1 MRHHGGDTMPH
12 HVPEK
17 GFVLMSQPSQIT
29 DDRSRI
35 SSILLLDKDKLLQSI
50 FRLSSLLTTPSNVNE
65 ILVKILDEVVDSIGF
80 DRGIIRLFDAS
91 RQNLEA
97 KVVKNYS
104 PEEERKVFAVAL
116 NIHEHDCIVTKVAK
130 SGQPI
135 AVEVT
140 ATDPRITET
149 DRMLTKIYDRGSY
162 FCAPLKIG
170 DEVIGIIAAWFKEET
185 KFFPEEISLFV
196 TYANTLSII
205 IHNMRLFEANAEKI
219 RQLTILQDAV
229 SEMNASHV
237 LDNHIL
243 EILAKSALQIARSEK
258 VLVYF
263 LDIEKNRCLVND
275 GGNVFIDDR
284 RACEARIG
292 QTIIREAID
301 MNTVTARQGSSAGSA
316 TRPVFSGYPSEI
328 ALPLKVKE
336 KFKGALYLAKK
347 SGGYSTDQIHVLDIL
362 VKNAST
368 SYDNA
373 IMHSMLSL
381 EAKSLKTEVEKL
393 KEREDILLGFHNILG
408 KSKKMLSL
416 FHVIE
421 EVAGHNT
428 NILIQGESGTG
439 KELIAR
445 AIHRQSNRNAKRFVD
460 INCAAIPGTLL
471 ESELFGYEAGAFTD
485 ARKRKIGLLEY
496 ASGGTI
502 LLDEI
507 GDMSIHLQ
515 AKFLRMLEDGHIRRL
530 GGNDNIPIDV
540 RFIFSTNRDLNRMV
554 AEGSFRED
562 LYYRIS
568 VVPILIPP
576 LRERTEDLMLLA
588 RYYVEEFNRKF
599 KKKVTGFT
607 EDAER
612 ILTAY
617 PWPGNV
623 RELKNIIERIMIL
636 HNDGFQITCEN
647 LPAEMRIT
655 TNQEKLRLRIDN
667 ILPQF
672 SSEGIDFIRVTE
684 KITNDIK
691 RKIIEN
697 SLAASRGNKTE
708 AARCLGISRYK
719 LIREQK
725 KINNDIK

>member
-1 MRHHGGDTMPH
+1 
-12 HVPEK
+12 
-17 GFVLMSQPSQIT
+17 MSKPSQIT

-35 SSILLLDKDKLLQSI
+35 PSILLLDKDKLLQSI

-104 PEEERKVFAVAL
+104 PEEARKVFAVAL

-162 FCAPLKIG
+162 FCAPLRIG

-185 KFFPEEISLFV
+185 KFFPEEIGLFV

-229 SEMNASHV
+229 SEMNATHV

-243 EILAKSALQIARSEK
+243 EILVKSALRIAS
-258 VLVYF
+258 
-263 LDIEKNRCLVND
+263 LVND
-275 GGNVFIDDR
+275 GGKVFIEDR
-284 RACEARIG
+284 RACEERIG

-301 MNTVTARQGSSAGSA
+301 TNTITARQGSSAGSA

-347 SGGYSTDQIHVLDIL
+347 LGGYSTDETHVLDIL
-362 VKNAST
+362 IKNAST

-416 FHVIE
+416 FHVIK

-445 AIHRQSNRNAKRFVD
+445 AIHRQSNRNTKRFVD
-460 INCAAIPGTLL
+460 VNCAAIPGTLL

-485 ARKRKIGLLEY
+485 ARKRKIGLLEH

-540 RFIFSTNRDLNRMV
+540 RFVFSTNRDLNRMV

-576 LRERTEDLMLLA
+576 LRERTEDLLLLA

-647 LPAEMRIT
+647 LPAEMKIT
-655 TNQEKLRLRIDN
+655 TNQEKLRLQIDN
-667 ILPQF
+667 ILPQL
-672 SSEGIDFIRVTE
+672 SVEGIDFTRVME
-684 KITNDIK
+684 RITNDIK

-697 SLAASRGNKTE
+697 TLVASRGNKTE

-725 KINNDIK
+725 KINNDIKQM

>member
-1 MRHHGGDTMPH
+1 
-12 HVPEK
+12 
-17 GFVLMSQPSQIT
+17 MSQPSQIT

-50 FRLSSLLTTPSNVNE
+50 FRLNSLLTAPFNVDE

-205 IHNMRLFEANAEKI
+205 IHNMRLLEANAEKI

-229 SEMNASHV
+229 SEMNASHI

-243 EILAKSALQIARSEK
+243 EILVKSALQIARSEK

-284 RACEARIG
+284 RACEKRIG

-301 MNTVTARQGSSAGSA
+301 TNTVTARQGSSAGSA
-316 TRPVFSGYPSEI
+316 TRPVFSGYLSEI

-445 AIHRQSNRNAKRFVD
+445 AIHRQSNRNTKRFVD
-460 INCAAIPGTLL
+460 VNCAAIPGTLL

-540 RFIFSTNRDLNRMV
+540 RFIFSTNRDLSRMV

-568 VVPILIPP
+568 VVPIVIPP
-576 LRERTEDLMLLA
+576 LRERSDDLLLLA

-636 HNDGFQITCEN
+636 HNDGFHITCEN

-655 TNQEKLRLRIDN
+655 TNQEKLRLQIEN
-667 ILPQF
+667 ILPQL
-672 SSEGIDFIRVTE
+672 SPDGIDFTRVTE
-684 KITNDIK
+684 RITNDIK

-697 SLAASRGNKTE
+697 TLAASKGNKTA

>member
-1 MRHHGGDTMPH
+1 M
-12 HVPEK
+12 
-17 GFVLMSQPSQIT
+17 
-29 DDRSRI
+29 
-35 SSILLLDKDKLLQSI
+35 
-50 FRLSSLLTTPSNVNE
+50 TTPSNVNE

-116 NIHEHDCIVTKVAK
+116 NIHEHDCIATKVAK

-229 SEMNASHV
+229 SEMNATHV

-243 EILAKSALQIARSEK
+243 EILVNSALRIARSEK

-275 GGNVFIDDR
+275 GGKVFMDDR
-284 RACEARIG
+284 PACEERIG
-292 QTIIREAID
+292 ETIIQEAID
-301 MNTVTARQGSSAGSA
+301 RNAVASRQGAADSS
-316 TRPVFSGYPSEI
+316 TRPIFSGYPSEI
-328 ALPLKVKE
+328 ALPLRVKE

-347 SGGYSTDQIHVLDIL
+347 SGDYSTDQIHVLDIL
-362 VKNAST
+362 VKNACT

-445 AIHRQSNRNAKRFVD
+445 AIHRQSNRNTRRFVD
-460 INCAAIPGTLL
+460 VNCAAIPGTLL

-485 ARKRKIGLLEY
+485 ARKRKIGLLEH
-496 ASGGTI
+496 ANGGTI

-540 RFIFSTNRDLNRMV
+540 RFIFSTNRELNRMV

-576 LRERTEDLMLLA
+576 LRERTEDLLLLA

-612 ILTAY
+612 VLTAY

-636 HNDGFQITCEN
+636 HNNGSQITCEN

-655 TNQEKLRLRIDN
+655 TNHERLRLQIDN
-667 ILPQF
+667 ILPQL
-672 SSEGIDFIRVTE
+672 SSEGMDYTRVTE
-684 KITNDIK
+684 RIINDIK

-697 SLAASRGNKTE
+697 TLAASRGNKTE
-708 AARCLGISRYK
+708 AARSLGISRYK

>member
-1 MRHHGGDTMPH
+1 
-12 HVPEK
+12 
-17 GFVLMSQPSQIT
+17 MSQPSQVT
-29 DDRSRI
+29 EDYSRI
-35 SSILLLDKDKLLQSI
+35 SSVLQLDKDKLLQSI
-50 FRLSSLLTTPSNVNE
+50 FRLNSLLTTPSNVNE
-65 ILVKILDEVVDSIGF
+65 ILARMLDEVVDSIGF

-116 NIHEHDCIVTKVAK
+116 NIQEHDCIVTKVAK

-205 IHNMRLFEANAEKI
+205 IHNMRLLEANAEKI
-219 RQLTILQDAV
+219 WQLTILQDAV

-243 EILAKSALQIARSEK
+243 EILVKSALRIARSEK

-275 GGNVFIDDR
+275 GENVFIDDR
-284 RACEARIG
+284 RVCEERIG
-292 QTIIREAID
+292 QTIIRQAID
-301 MNTVTARQGSSAGSA
+301 TNTVTALQGGAPGST
-316 TRPVFSGYPSEI
+316 TRPVFSGYLSEI
-328 ALPLKVKE
+328 ALPLKIKE
-336 KFKGALYLAKK
+336 KFIGALYLAKK
-347 SGGYSTDQIHVLDIL
+347 SGGYSMDQIHILDIL

-373 IMHSMLSL
+373 IMHSILSL

-445 AIHRQSNRNAKRFVD
+445 AIHRHSNRSTKRFVD
-460 INCAAIPGTLL
+460 VNCAAIPGTLL

-485 ARKRKIGLLEY
+485 ARKRKLGLLEH

-576 LRERTEDLMLLA
+576 LRERSEDLLLLA
-588 RYYVEEFNRKF
+588 QYYVEEFNQKF

-636 HNDGFQITCEN
+636 HNEGSQITYEN

-655 TNQEKLRLRIDN
+655 TSQEKLRLQIDN
-667 ILPQF
+667 ILPQL
-672 SSEGIDFIRVTE
+672 SPEGIDFTRVTD
-684 KITNDIK
+684 KILNDVK

-697 SLAASRGNKTE
+697 SLTASKGNKTE
-708 AARCLGISRYK
+708 AARRLGISRYK

-725 KINNDIK
+725 KINNDIH

>member
-1 MRHHGGDTMPH
+1 
-12 HVPEK
+12 
-17 GFVLMSQPSQIT
+17 MSQTHPAEAE
-29 DDRSRI
+29 DNRI

-50 FRLSSLLTTPSNVNE
+50 FRLSTFLTAPSNVNE
-65 ILVKILDEVVDSIGF
+65 ILVKILDEVVDNIGF
-80 DRGIIRLFDAS
+80 DKGIIRLFDVS
-91 RQNLEA
+91 KQNLEA

-104 PEEERKVFAVAL
+104 PEEAQRVFALAL

-170 DEVIGIIAAWFKEET
+170 EEVIGIIAAWFKEET
-185 KFFPEEISLFV
+185 KFFPEEINLFV

-205 IHNMRLFEANAEKI
+205 IHNLRLFEANAAKI
-219 RQLTILQDAV
+219 RHLTILQEAV
-229 SEMNASHV
+229 SEMNASYI
-237 LDNHIL
+237 LDDHIL
-243 EILAKSALQIARSEK
+243 EILVKSALRIARSDK
-258 VLVYF
+258 ILVYF
-263 LDIEKNRCLVND
+263 LDMERNRCLVND
-275 GGNVFIDDR
+275 GGKVSIDDR
-284 RACEARIG
+284 KACEERIG
-292 QTIIREAID
+292 PTIIREAMESNSII
-301 MNTVTARQGSSAGSA
+301 NRQASAVYLS
-316 TRPVFSGYPSEI
+316 TQPVFPGYLSEL
-328 ALPLKVKE
+328 AVPLKVKD
-336 KFKGALYLAKK
+336 KFRGALYLAKK
-347 SGGYSTDQIHVLDIL
+347 TGIYSQDQIHVLDIL

-393 KEREDILLGFHNILG
+393 KEREDVLLGFHNILG
-408 KSKKMLSL
+408 NSKKMLSL

-445 AIHRQSNRNAKRFVD
+445 AIHRQSNRNNKKFVD

-485 ARKRKIGLLEY
+485 ARRRKIGLLED
-496 ASGGTI
+496 ANGGTM

-540 RFIFSTNRDLNRMV
+540 RFIFSTNRDLTRMV
-554 AEGSFRED
+554 ADGSFRED

-568 VVPILIPP
+568 VVPIHIPP
-576 LRERTEDLMLLA
+576 LRERTDDLLLLA

-599 KKKVTGFT
+599 KKKVRGFT

-612 ILTAY
+612 VLTAY
-617 PWPGNV
+617 HWPGNV

-636 HNDGFQITCEN
+636 HSDGTQITGEN
-647 LPAEMRIT
+647 LPAEMREA
-655 TNQEKLRLRIDN
+655 TNQESLKIQIDN
-667 ILPQF
+667 ILPQL
-672 SSEGIDFIRVTE
+672 SSEGIDFTVVTE
-684 KITNDIK
+684 RITNDIK
-691 RKIIEN
+691 KKIIEN
-697 SLAASRGNKTE
+697 TLEMSRGNKTE
-708 AARCLGISRYK
+708 AARRLGISRFK
-719 LIREQK
+719 LIRELK
-725 KINNDIK
+725 KIDNKSI

>member
-1 MRHHGGDTMPH
+1 
-12 HVPEK
+12 
-17 GFVLMSQPSQIT
+17 MSQPSNNT
-29 DDRSRI
+29 EEYSRI
-35 SSILLLDKDKLLQSI
+35 SSVLQLDKDKLLQSI
-50 FRLSSLLTTPSNVNE
+50 FRLNSLLTTPSNVNE
-65 ILVKILDEVVDSIGF
+65 ILARILDEVVDSIGF

-116 NIHEHDCIVTKVAK
+116 NIQEHDCIVTKVAK

-205 IHNMRLFEANAEKI
+205 IHNMRLLEANTEKI
-219 RQLTILQDAV
+219 WQLTILQDAV

-243 EILAKSALQIARSEK
+243 EILVKSALRIARSEK

-284 RACEARIG
+284 RVCEERIG
-292 QTIIREAID
+292 QTIIRQAID
-301 MNTVTARQGSSAGSA
+301 TNTVTALQGSSPRS
-316 TRPVFSGYPSEI
+316 TIRPVFSGYLSEI
-328 ALPLKVKE
+328 ALPLKIKE

-373 IMHSMLSL
+373 IMHSILSL

-445 AIHRQSNRNAKRFVD
+445 AIHRQSNRNTKRFVD
-460 INCAAIPGTLL
+460 VNCAAIPGTLL

-485 ARKRKIGLLEY
+485 ARKRKIGLLEH

-540 RFIFSTNRDLNRMV
+540 RFIFSTNKDLNRMV

-576 LRERTEDLMLLA
+576 LRERSEDLLLLA
-588 RYYVEEFNRKF
+588 QYYVEEFNRKF

-636 HNDGFQITCEN
+636 HNDGFQITYEN

-655 TNQEKLRLRIDN
+655 TNQEKLRLQIDN
-667 ILPQF
+667 ILPQL
-672 SSEGIDFIRVTE
+672 SPEGIDFTRVTE
-684 KITNDIK
+684 RILIDVK

-697 SLAASRGNKTE
+697 SLTASKGNKTE
-708 AARCLGISRYK
+708 AARRLGISRYK

-725 KINNDIK
+725 KINNDIN

>member
-1 MRHHGGDTMPH
+1 MTP
-12 HVPEK
+12 
-17 GFVLMSQPSQIT
+17 SSQIL
-29 DDRSRI
+29 DEGSKV

-50 FRLSSLLTTPSNVNE
+50 FRLSSFLTAPSNVNE
-65 ILVKILDEVVDSIGF
+65 MLAKILDEVVDSIGF

-104 PEEERKVFAVAL
+104 PEEAQQVFSVAL

-149 DRMLTKIYDRGSY
+149 DRRLTKIYDRGSY
-162 FCAPLKIG
+162 FCAPLKI
-170 DEVIGIIAAWFKEET
+170 DEEVIGIIAAWFKEET

-205 IHNMRLFEANAEKI
+205 IYNMRLFEANAERI
-219 RQLTILQDAV
+219 RHLTILQDAV
-229 SEMNASHV
+229 SEMNASYV
-237 LDNHIL
+237 LDNHML
-243 EILAKSALQIARSEK
+243 EILAKSALRIARAEK
-258 VLVYF
+258 VLIYF

-275 GGNVFIDDR
+275 GQDVSINDIET
-284 RACEARIG
+284 CENRIRE
-292 QTIIREAID
+292 TIIREALD
-301 MNTVTARQGSSAGSA
+301 ANTVIIRQKSSAASA
-316 TRPVFSGYPSEI
+316 THPVFQGFPSEI
-328 ALPLKVKE
+328 ALPLKIKD
-336 KFKGALYLAKK
+336 KFRGALYLAKK
-347 SGGYSTDQIHVLDIL
+347 TGGYSQDQIHVLDIL
-362 VKNAST
+362 VKNAAT

-416 FHVIE
+416 FHVIQ

-445 AIHRQSNRNAKRFVD
+445 AIHRQSNRNTKPFVD
-460 INCAAIPGTLL
+460 VNCAAIPGTLL

-485 ARKRKIGLLEY
+485 ARKRKLGLLEH

-540 RFIFSTNRDLNRMV
+540 RFIFATNRDLGKMV

-562 LYYRIS
+562 LFYRIS
-568 VVPILIPP
+568 VVPIVIPP
-576 LRERTEDLMLLA
+576 LRERADDLLLLA

-599 KKKVTGFT
+599 KKNVKGFT

-612 ILTAY
+612 ILTTY

-636 HNDGFQITCEN
+636 HNDGSLITADN
-647 LPAEMRIT
+647 LPVEMKAT
-655 TNQEKLRLRIDN
+655 SHQEKLRIQIDD
-667 ILPQF
+667 ILPQI
-672 SSEGIDFIRVTE
+672 SPEGIDFTRVTE
-684 KITNDIK
+684 RIVNDVK

-697 SLAASRGNKTE
+697 TLETTRGNKTE
-708 AARCLGISRYK
+708 AARRLGISRYK
-719 LIREQK
+719 LIREQR
-725 KINNDIK
+725 KIDNYIQ